1 MVRRTTML
9 RKKGVFGDGPKNDAE
24 TLKQD
29 FIQYRDYLSS
39 NILPSYLKDY
49 GKNKIYY
56 KGDLL

>member
-49 GKNKIYY
+49 GKK
-56 KGDLL
+56 